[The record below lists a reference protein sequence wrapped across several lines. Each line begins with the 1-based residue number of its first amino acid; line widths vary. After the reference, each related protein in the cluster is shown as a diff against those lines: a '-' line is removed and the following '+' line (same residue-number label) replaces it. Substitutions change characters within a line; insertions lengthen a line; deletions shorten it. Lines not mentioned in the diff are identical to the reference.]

1 MKKHCCRVKA
11 CYEMVA
17 GQRRM
22 IFLILLKFLMDVKS
36 LVKLDVMG
44 VLVLSKMMLPV
55 QWTASEMLIY

>member
-1 MKKHCCRVKA
+1 
-11 CYEMVA
+11 
-17 GQRRM
+17 M
-22 IFLILLKFLMDVKS
+22 IVLILLMLLMDVKC